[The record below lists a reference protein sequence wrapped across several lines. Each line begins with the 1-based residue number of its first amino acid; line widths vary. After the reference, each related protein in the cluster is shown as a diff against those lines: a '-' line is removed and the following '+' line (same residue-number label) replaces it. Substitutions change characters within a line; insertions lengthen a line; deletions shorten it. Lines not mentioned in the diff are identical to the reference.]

1 MSNETTSLSFPLTL
15 VFHSDW
21 GVSTGTG
28 VVGGVDSVIET
39 DTAGQPVVRG
49 TVLTGVVRAQARQA
63 AAALDNG
70 PSGRWNSFADQLFG
84 PAPDDTRKA
93 SARPRHSHVIFSDA
107 CVPVGQRVPV
117 HEVISLS
124 IDEQTGTARENF
136 LRFFE
141 RAGGCQL
148 QGTVTLVDVDAQG
161 HALRWTEAQR
171 DAARL
176 LLSLAGLLV
185 RGIGSNR
192 SDGDG
197 VCDVL
202 IGQAAPASQGSGLEQ
217 PNLADAATHKQAVRR
232 WCAQALDSLEPT
244 ATAGD
249 IQLDP
254 SVPTPAAPWDSPEV
268 PHPGQG
274 GVVPARVPAGDGAG
288 PASQWYTTTL
298 RIDLLTPL
306 VSYEVPFSNEVR
318 SLDFLRGTVVLPW
331 VHRLLRRALPDD
343 PVVRDAVVSGRLLV
357 SDALPVVQG
366 CPGLPTPLVLTRPK
380 ADQPGQWWLAA
391 SNRLLAAPPP
401 EVQSPMRS
409 GFVFPG
415 VAMPGQQEA
424 QTQAHPGDQTQQA
437 QPAQPLSGAWG
448 VPALTGRQG
457 TAHSAQ
463 TGAAKDGSLF
473 LVRALPAGMRLE
485 ATVTLSKDLAER
497 PGVRQL
503 LSRMAGAD
511 RSVEARL
518 GLRRLSG
525 AYGQTRCCFTP
536 LAEVTAPQVQAGT
549 TTLWFTADVLARS
562 AALGPG
568 GSLTDLLG
576 AFRRA
581 GADLRLAEG
590 QADRYRAGIRHRR
603 VDTWS
608 PASSQPRATR
618 MAVQAGSVLRVE
630 VPPEATTALARLAV
644 TGVGSLTAQG
654 FGRFVVGHPLLEQEA
669 FNLRTLRRHDFIH
682 TAQEAQS

>member
-1 MSNETTSLSFPLTL
+1 MSNETITSFPLTL
-15 VFHSDW
+15 VFRSDW

-28 VVGGVDSVIET
+28 VAGGVDSVVER
-39 DTAGQPVVRG
+39 DTGGQPVVRG
-49 TVLTGVVRAQARQA
+49 TVLTGAVRAQARQA
-63 AAALDNG
+63 ATALDDG
-70 PSGRWNSFADQLFG
+70 PSGPWNSFADQLFG
-84 PAPDDTRKA
+84 PAPDDTREA

-107 CVPVGQRVPV
+107 CAPVGQRVPV

-136 LRFFE
+136 LRVFE

-202 IGQAAPASQGSGLEQ
+202 IGQAAPPSQGSGREQ
-217 PNLADAATHKQAVRR
+217 PNLADAATHKQEVRR

-249 IQLDP
+249 IQLAP

-268 PHPGQG
+268 PRPGQG
-274 GVVPARVPAGDGAG
+274 GVVPAGDGAG

-331 VHRLLRRALPDD
+331 VHQLLRRALPDD

-366 CPGLPTPLVLTRPK
+366 CRGLPTPLVLTRPK
-380 ADQPGQWWLAA
+380 VDQPGQWWLEV

-415 VAMPGQQEA
+415 VAMPVQQEA
-424 QTQAHPGDQTQQA
+424 QPGQA

-503 LSRMAGAD
+503 LSRMAGAG

-581 GADLRLAEG
+581 GAALRLAEG
-590 QADRYRAGIRHRR
+590 EADRYRAGIRHRR

-608 PASSQPRATR
+608 TASSQPRATR

-630 VPPEATTALARLAV
+630 VPPEATTALTRLAL